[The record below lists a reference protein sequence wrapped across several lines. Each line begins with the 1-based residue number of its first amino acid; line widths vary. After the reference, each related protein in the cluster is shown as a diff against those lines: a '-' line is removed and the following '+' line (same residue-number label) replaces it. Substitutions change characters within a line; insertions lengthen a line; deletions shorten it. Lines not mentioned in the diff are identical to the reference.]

1 MLHFLNE
8 MKIKC
13 KKCGDIIEGDRK
25 GTLFWCSCESVGIDE
40 TIWYTRLLGD
50 ENDYE
55 IVEEKVIK

>member
-1 MLHFLNE
+1 

-25 GTLFWCSCESVGIDE
+25 GTLIWCSCESVGIDE
-40 TIWYTRLLGD
+40 TEWYTRLLGD

-55 IVEEKVIK
+55 VLKEKK

>member
-1 MLHFLNE
+1 